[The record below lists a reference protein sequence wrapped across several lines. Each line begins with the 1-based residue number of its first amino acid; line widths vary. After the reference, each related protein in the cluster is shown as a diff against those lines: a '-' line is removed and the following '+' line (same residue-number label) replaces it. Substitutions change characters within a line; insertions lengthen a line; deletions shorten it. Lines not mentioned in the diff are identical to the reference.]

1 MKKFLLF
8 LLFILIFKNCFSQDT
23 FFSSYD
29 TISSSTTSVPFDPS
43 TIVSCGD
50 GNFIG
55 LAFRLSNLMVLY
67 KIDGNGNLLWWKEL
81 GFFFLVSPSKA
92 TKLSDSTIV
101 FMIYPFSS
109 VYSMALL
116 KVDFNG
122 NILWT
127 RDIFKPSLEL
137 FVSIAP
143 TTDGGFMLAGQNS
156 YSHFILMH
164 FDANGAILSQ
174 HTYTSSSGLNIYVH
188 DMISDGNNQFSYCG
202 IASGTG
208 ITNNPFVFF
217 RSDSAGNVYN
227 YTEYYIP
234 QGFGPGYASLR
245 RLIVKSANGGHY
257 CQFPVNDSLLVN
269 KKFSLMYLD
278 SLDQLVW
285 SKYIETADSIMVPSC
300 IAATADNGCIV
311 IAANAVS
318 LNVPVQYFPAA
329 LKFSDTGNLE
339 WSKIPGDTTSTYWS
353 RLSIRTLA
361 PAPDNGWVASV
372 AREGLFSICKVDSAF
387 NGFCNYQL
395 FTPGIT
401 DFTPQAFPFSITSA
415 PSSISYY
422 VLVPSVTPLPGYGW
436 MDCFTTSIAE
446 NDRVNNLAL
455 FPNPA
460 DKQFQISGIN
470 FQKGDELIFSDIT
483 GKICFTKKN
492 QSLTSDLRL
501 PTSHLNNG
509 IYFLEIKTKE
519 DGERRRTMNK
529 KVVVQ
534 H

>member
-1 MKKFLLF
+1 MKKILLILLF
-8 LLFILIFKNCFSQDT
+8 NLVFKSCFSQNT

-29 TISSSTTSVPFDPS
+29 TIPFSTTSVPFDPS

-50 GNFIG
+50 GSYIG
-55 LAFRLSNLMVLY
+55 LAFKLSNLMVLY

-81 GFFFLVSPSKA
+81 GFFFSVSPSKA

-127 RDIFKPSLEL
+127 RDIFKPSSEL

-202 IASGTG
+202 YASGPG
-208 ITNNPFVFF
+208 ITNNPFIFF
-217 RSDSAGNVYN
+217 RSDSAGYIYN
-227 YTEYYIP
+227 YTESYIP
-234 QGFGPGYASLR
+234 QGFSPGYASLR
-245 RLIVKSANGGHY
+245 KLIVKSTNGGHY
-257 CQFPVNDSLLVN
+257 CQFPVNDSLAVN
-269 KKFSLMYLD
+269 KKFSLMYFNLM
-278 SLDQLVW
+278 SQLVW
-285 SKYIETADSIMVPSC
+285 SRYIETSDSIIAPTC
-300 IAATADNGCIV
+300 IAATPDNGCIV

-318 LNVPVQYFPAA
+318 LNVPVQYYPAA

-339 WSKIPGDTTSTYWS
+339 WSKIPGDITSTYWS
-353 RLSIRTLA
+353 RLNIRTHA
-361 PAPDNGWVASV
+361 PAPDNGWVASAV
-372 AREGLFSICKVDSAF
+372 REGLFSICKVDSAF

-401 DFTPQAFPFSITSA
+401 NFTPQTSYFAITSA
-415 PSSISYY
+415 PSSLSYY

-470 FQKGDELIFSDIT
+470 FQKDNELILRDAL
-483 GKICFTKKN
+483 GKIYFTEKI
-492 QSLTSDLRL
+492 TS
-501 PTSHLNNG
+501 PTLNFTVQTLNFSNG

-519 DGERRRTMNK
+519 GVLNK